1 MLKIGLTGGI
11 CAGKSTVLQEL
22 AALGAAVIDADKLGH
37 KTYTVGSEPYHNLVA
52 QFGDEI
58 VAKDSKEIDRKVLG
72 GLVFGKDNP
81 RMKQLTDIVWP
92 AVNRMLLEEFEIQKA
107 AGTAVVVVEN
117 AMLLDMNMDKLV
129 DTVWVCC
136 VDIETARA
144 RLMQR
149 NGFTSEEAG
158 QRIAAQRSNDQRCA
172 HADVILVS
180 AALQIPP
187 PPPFS

>member
-72 GLVFGKDNP
+72 GNYTGHYGDTPVAIKNVVAHPVLDGVGEISSSKLYKAGPLAESATLLQTGSTGGK
-81 RMKQLTDIVWP
+81 TESVTW
-92 AVNRMLLEEFEIQKA
+92 VNSYKGGRCFYTSCGLPNDFADEDFRRMLVNAIYW
-107 AGTAVVVVEN
+107 TA
-117 AMLLDMNMDKLV
+117 K
-129 DTVWVCC
+129 
-136 VDIETARA
+136 R
-144 RLMQR
+144 
-149 NGFTSEEAG
+149 EAKTK
-158 QRIAAQRSNDQRCA
+158 
-172 HADVILVS
+172 
-180 AALQIPP
+180 
-187 PPPFS
+187 